1 MSRSV
6 FVLPRED
13 PASGEPARHNLPLP
27 PTPLIGRE
35 REVGLVRDLLL
46 RPGVRLLSMTG
57 PPGIGKTRL
66 SIEAAARLLD
76 NFSDG
81 VWFVSLAPITDPA
94 LVASA
99 IAQALGLKE
108 SGARPH
114 SESLTEHLQDKQLLL
129 VLDNFEQ
136 VVEAAPLVAEMLAA
150 APGIKVLVTSR
161 EVLHVRG
168 EQDFPVPPLALP
180 PQGAKDLQG
189 GEGPP
194 LSYDRLTQYESVQ
207 LFTQRATE
215 AKLDFTLVPE
225 NAQAVAEIC
234 RRLDGLPLAIE
245 LAAARVKVLP
255 PQAMLER
262 LAGAGKPVGG
272 RHASPLHDQNAPT
285 TLQLLTGGARDL
297 PPRQQT
303 LRSAIK
309 WSYDLLNEKEKRLFR
324 RMAVFRGGC
333 TLAAIEGVC
342 NAGKD
347 LDFEPLDG
355 VASLLDKSL
364 LKQEMGE
371 EADPRFFMLET
382 ILEYAAEKQ
391 GEIREE
397 RDLKRQHALYFA
409 KFAEHAQP
417 LLGTSEYEVWLAR
430 METEHDNIRA
440 ALQWALAPEGD
451 ARVGLQLAASLR
463 HFWSIHSYYHEASE
477 WLHKVLAR
485 PGAQERT
492 ALRGM
497 ALAGAGAVAY
507 MMSDYT
513 SSRSLYEESLALFR
527 ELGDKQGI
535 AEALDGLGEIATEVG
550 DYETAVPL
558 LEEFLALNLELGDKR
573 GIANSLIQ
581 LGWAALRPGDYTLA
595 VARLEEALR
604 LLRQLGDVPNSALAL
619 AGLGE
624 IALRQGNYERA
635 TTLLEESLSIR
646 RKLGHKWGIGVCLG
660 SLGWVALRRGD
671 YEQATRTLVESLLVR
686 QTIGDKGG
694 IAWCLEKLAGVAFAQ
709 QNAKRAA
716 RLYGAASALRQR
728 IGSVVDPADVPEYER
743 NLAEVRAKLDE
754 ATWQRTWDEGQAMT
768 MEAAIVYAQALAPEE
783 SLAPLTRTGSG
794 KAQFGGLTEREV
806 EIAAL
811 IAQSKSNSEIGAE
824 LVITKRTVETHI
836 GNILAKLGFTSRGQI
851 AAWAIKRG
859 LLNSPHK
866 AIEQV
871 RD

>member
-1 MSRSV
+1 
-6 FVLPRED
+6 
-13 PASGEPARHNLPLP
+13 
-27 PTPLIGRE
+27 
-35 REVGLVRDLLL
+35 VRDLLL

-66 SIEAAARLLD
+66 SIEAAARLVD

-81 VWFVSLAPITDPA
+81 VWFISLAPITDPA

-108 SGARPH
+108 SGARPL
-114 SESLTEHLQDKQLLL
+114 SESLTEHLLDKQMLLL
-129 VLDNFEQ
+129 LDNFEQ

-180 PQGAKDLQG
+180 PQGAKDFQG
-189 GEGPP
+189 GEEPP

-207 LFTQRATE
+207 LFTQRASE
-215 AKLDFTLVPE
+215 AKLDFTLAPE

-262 LAGAGKPVGG
+262 LAP
-272 RHASPLHDQNAPT
+272 ASKYASS
-285 TLQLLTGGARDL
+285 LQLLTGGARDL
-297 PPRQQT
+297 PARQQT
-303 LRSAIK
+303 LRSAIE

-382 ILEYAAEKQ
+382 ILEYAGEKLR
-391 GEIREE
+391 ESREE
-397 RDLKRQHALYFA
+397 AAVRRQHALYFA
-409 KFAEHAQP
+409 KFAEHVQP
-417 LLGTSEYEVWLAR
+417 LLVSSEYEVWLAR
-430 METEHDNIRA
+430 MDTEHDNIRA
-440 ALQWALAPEGD
+440 ALQWTLAPEGD

-507 MMSDYT
+507 MMSDYA

-635 TTLLEESLSIR
+635 TTLLEESLAIR
-646 RKLGHKWGIGVCLG
+646 RKLGHKWGISVCLG

-694 IAWCLEKLAGVAFAQ
+694 IAWCLEKLAEAASAQ
-709 QNAKRAA
+709 QNARRAA

-728 IGSVVDPADVPEYER
+728 IGSVVDPADVPEYGR

-754 ATWQRTWDEGQAMT
+754 ATWQRAWGEGQAMT
-768 MEAAIVYAQALAPEE
+768 MEAAIVYAQALATE
-783 SLAPLTRTGSG
+783 SEVAPTRTGSS

-806 EIAAL
+806 EIAAQ
-811 IAQSKSNSEIGAE
+811 IAQSKSNSEIATE

-851 AAWAIKRG
+851 AAWAIKKG
-859 LLNSPHK
+859 LLNSPHQ
-866 AIEQV
+866 AIEPA